1 VPSGLRRPAPSWL
14 PASLALAV
22 VFSIKL
28 GVLLSLGEHPLL
40 VPGGDLDGAYYV
52 HFAER
57 VAGGDVWLQRPDS
70 FFGQPPVPFFL
81 APLYIYVLALILK
94 LGGGAIATARFAQIF
109 LGTMA
114 VWLVALTARRWY
126 GARAGWIAGAIAAAC
141 GLFTFYEILI
151 LQASLEPFLTA
162 LELYLLTRALQ
173 AARDPDAGSSAARW
187 FAAAG
192 LAFGLHALN
201 RPNMFVVFAGFT
213 VLLLGAAVLKR
224 FGRATHA
231 LLFLVAGL
239 VAISPATI
247 RNWRVSHEFVLI
259 ASHGGLNFYIGNGP
273 NADGTFRSVM
283 NIEPS
288 VRGQWIEAPRAVAA
302 EVGHPVTSAQVDSF
316 FWRRAF
322 DWIRAHPMTEL
333 RLLLTKTTYALSS
346 TFLTLN
352 HSYPF
357 FARDVRGPLSYLV
370 VGPTF
375 IVALGLIGL
384 VSARR
389 REDAGF
395 ALWAAYVPLAMLSV
409 VIFFVASRYRL
420 PFQVALVI
428 PAAGAIAW
436 AIDRWRERDR
446 GTVLRAA
453 LVGALIAAGI
463 AWPTRLNDGR
473 AEEQARM
480 GLFEIQSGRP
490 ESGEAWLT
498 KALARHGF
506 PGVVHLRAGQ
516 LYETKGQPEPAL
528 AHYREAQKIDPNEP
542 ALPFVIGRTLFQQ
555 GKDADAVVELEKAR
569 AGPQRDP
576 ATRLLV
582 LALSR
587 LGRTAD
593 VNAIIHDLDPSRWT
607 VEQSREFAL
616 ALTTLGRVDL
626 SIAAWQRA
634 AAASGDGRDYERL
647 GLAWIVVGRPVE
659 ALAAF
664 DEGIKRLPN
673 AASLHLNRAVTL
685 STLKRNDEARAEAE
699 LALKIDPNYER
710 TKQFLASIKGK

>member
-1 VPSGLRRPAPSWL
+1 VNKSWRL
-14 PASLALAV
+14 AALALAA
-22 VFSIKL
+22 VFSLKL

-52 HFAER
+52 HFAGR
-57 VAGGDVWLQRPDS
+57 VAAGDVWLQHPES
-70 FFGQPPVPFFL
+70 FFGQPAVPFFL
-81 APLYIYVLALILK
+81 SPLYIYVLALVLK
-94 LGGGAIATARFAQIF
+94 LGGGALATARFVQIV
-109 LGTMA
+109 LGTLA
-114 VWLVALTARRWY
+114 VCLIALTARRWY
-126 GARAGWIAGAIAAAC
+126 GARAGWFAGAIAAGC

-173 AARDPDAGSSAARW
+173 AARDPDAARFAARW

-201 RPNMFVVFAGFT
+201 RPNMFIVFAGLT
-213 VLLLGAAVLKR
+213 VLLLVAGISRR

-231 LLFLVAGL
+231 LVFLVAGL

-273 NADGTFRSVM
+273 DANGTFRSVM

-288 VRGQWIEAPRAVAA
+288 VRGQWIEAPRAVQA
-302 EVGHPVTSAQVDSF
+302 EVGHPVTSGQVDSF

-322 DWIRAHPMTEL
+322 DWIRAHPGAEL

-370 VGPTF
+370 AGPTL
-375 IVALGLIGL
+375 ILALGLVGL
-384 VSARR
+384 AFASRR
-389 REDAGF
+389 DEAGF
-395 ALWAAYVPLAMLSV
+395 AIWAAYVPLAILSV
-409 VIFFVASRYRL
+409 VLFFVASRYRL

-428 PAAGAIAW
+428 PAGGAIAW

-446 GTVLRAA
+446 SAVLRAGF
-453 LVGALIAAGI
+453 VGALIAAGI
-463 AWPTRLNDGR
+463 AWPTHLNDGR

-498 KALARHGF
+498 RALAGHAF

-516 LYETKGQPEPAL
+516 LYETKGQPDLAL
-528 AHYREAQKIDPNEP
+528 AHYRDAQRIDPTEP
-542 ALPFVIGRTLFQQ
+542 VLPFVIGRTLFQQ
-555 GKDADAVVELEKAR
+555 GKDAEAVVELEKAR
-569 AGPQRDP
+569 SGPQGDP

-582 LALSR
+582 LSLSR
-587 LGRTAD
+587 LGRTAE
-593 VNAIIHDLDPSRWT
+593 VNTIIHQLDPARWT
-607 VEQSREFAL
+607 VDQSREFAL
-616 ALTTLGRVDL
+616 ALTSVGRVDL

-647 GLAWIVVGRPVE
+647 GLAWIVAGRPVE

-664 DEGIKRLPN
+664 DEGLKRLPN
-673 AASLHLNRAVTL
+673 GASLHLNRAVTL
-685 STLKRNDEARAEAE
+685 STLKRMDEARAEAE
-699 LALKIDPNYER
+699 IALKIDPNYER
-710 TKQFLASIKGK
+710 TKQFMASIKGK